1 MTEITETR
9 RTLENMEIGD
19 KLTFPKDFNNR
30 IRSMARSM
38 YCHGKTLLIK
48 KNKGEDFITV
58 LRVE

>member
-1 MTEITETR
+1 MTEVTETR
-9 RTLENMEIGD
+9 KTLEDMKVNEI
-19 KLTFPKDFNNR
+19 LTFPKDFINK

-38 YCHGKTLLIK
+38 YCHGKTLIVK